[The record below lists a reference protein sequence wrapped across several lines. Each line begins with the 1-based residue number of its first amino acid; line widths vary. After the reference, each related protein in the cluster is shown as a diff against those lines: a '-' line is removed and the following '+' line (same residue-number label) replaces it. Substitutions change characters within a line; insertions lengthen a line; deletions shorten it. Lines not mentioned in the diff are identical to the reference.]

1 MSLNNEYREIQ
12 EENINTSQSD
22 IMMLNSSVS
31 NTADVAISSA
41 DDSNNTVSV
50 AISSADNWNNTA
62 DVAISS
68 ADNWN
73 NTVDVFINSEQSNTE
88 LNWDDKSTW

>member
-1 MSLNNEYREIQ
+1 MSLNNEYEKVQ

-31 NTADVAISSA
+31 NT
-41 DDSNNTVSV
+41 VSV
-50 AISSADNWNNTA
+50 AISSVSNLNNTA

-68 ADNWN
+68 VSNWNNTVNVAISSASNWN
-73 NTVDVFINSEQSNTE
+73 NTVDVFTNSEQSNTE
-88 LNWDDKSTW
+88 LNWDDKST